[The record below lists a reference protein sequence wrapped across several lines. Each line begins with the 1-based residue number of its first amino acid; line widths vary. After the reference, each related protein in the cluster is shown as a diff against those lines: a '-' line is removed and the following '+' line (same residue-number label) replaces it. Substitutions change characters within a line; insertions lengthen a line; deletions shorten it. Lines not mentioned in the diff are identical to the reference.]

1 MLSAEKIQSNWERY
15 LTEIELNI
23 GKERSSILLSFL
35 KKYKTFWLTLGN
47 IYRFI
52 FSFSN
57 LYFKVNISK
66 YGKFK
71 LHNKFFFS
79 NFAII

>member
-1 MLSAEKIQSNWERY
+1 M
-15 LTEIELNI
+15 
-23 GKERSSILLSFL
+23 ILIIKNLRHNSFL
-35 KKYKTFWLTLGN
+35 KKYKIFWLTLGN

-52 FSFSN
+52 FSFSK
-57 LYFKVNISK
+57 LHFKVNISK

-79 NFAII
+79 NFENWSNKHNSLFDEAIDLCGKKK

>member
-1 MLSAEKIQSNWERY
+1 M
-15 LTEIELNI
+15 
-23 GKERSSILLSFL
+23 ILLIKKLRHYSFL

-79 NFAII
+79 NFENWSDKHNSLFNEAIDLCSKKK